1 MTQAVP
7 ALPTEKK
14 NHFDHL
20 QLVKRPR
27 SLLVIEDDLSLIQ
40 FIDVILEDQ
49 YGDLEWEYVTSGE
62 AAMELIE
69 RRGKRSHGHSP
80 YSLVMTDIFLEGE
93 ATGFDVWLDCQ
104 KLYPD
109 MPFAITSYI
118 SFDRYF
124 SILRGVKN
132 CPVYLP
138 KPLTVERCQALFEEY
153 FKDK

>member
-7 ALPTEKK
+7 VATAEKK
-14 NHFDHL
+14 SYDRL
-20 QLVKRPR
+20 QLVKAPR

-40 FIDVILEDQ
+40 FIDAILEDQ
-49 YGDLEWEYVTSGE
+49 YRDLEWVYVNSGE
-62 AAMELIE
+62 AALELIE
-69 RRGKRSHGHSP
+69 RRGKRDGRAP

-93 ATGFDVWLDCQ
+93 STGFDVWLDCQ

-124 SILRGVKN
+124 SILRGVRN

-138 KPLTVERCQALFEEY
+138 KPLTVGRCQALFEEY
-153 FKDK
+153 FTK